1 MEPSTRWVVIRKVS
15 FWIFPCVPLVLLAAC
30 SSESP
35 KERDSTAGAGGAGPP
50 IITTTTTGNMGGS
63 NIGTG
68 GGDIGT
74 GGTSGRDAGENN
86 CGELRF
92 EVERKPAEVML
103 VLDRSGSMKD
113 PPTGASASTSKWN
126 LVVPGIN
133 EVIRGTDTTV
143 FWGLKSFPEGSGSEC
158 AASGVTS
165 AIDVPMGTMN
175 GITMTNAITATTPE
189 GNGTPT
195 GDAIKQAVAYLKT
208 LTSANRKYI
217 LLATDGEPS
226 CPSPTEA
233 ARTYA
238 VQAVTDAAAAGFHTF
253 VVGVSTTKATAT
265 TVLNQMAVAGLEA
278 RPDPNPLA
286 TKYYLANTKDELVLA
301 LKAITG
307 VVSTCL
313 FPLHSKPPVPM
324 NIAVKVDGT
333 KSPQDTTHVDGWD
346 YTSPEL
352 KAVEVFGSWCEK
364 IKNAGANKVE
374 IIFGCPGVVIK

>member
-1 MEPSTRWVVIRKVS
+1 
-15 FWIFPCVPLVLLAAC
+15 
-30 SSESP
+30 
-35 KERDSTAGAGGAGPP
+35 
-50 IITTTTTGNMGGS
+50 MGGGG
-63 NIGTG
+63 NAGTG
-68 GGDIGT
+68 GSGIGV
-74 GGTSGRDAGENN
+74 GGSGARDAGGDN
-86 CGELRF
+86 CGELHF

-113 PPTGASASTSKWN
+113 PPTGAGASTPKWD
-126 LVVPGIN
+126 LVVPGVN
-133 EVIRGTDTTV
+133 EVIRGTDGTV
-143 FWGLKSFPEGSGSEC
+143 LWGLKSFPEGSGSEC
-158 AASGVTS
+158 VASGVTS
-165 AIDVPMGTMN
+165 HIDVPMGATN
-175 GITMTNAITATTPE
+175 ATAMTNAITATTPE

-208 LTSANRKYI
+208 LTSSNRRYI

-226 CPSPTEA
+226 CPMPSDT
-233 ARTYA
+233 ARSYA

-265 TVLNQMAVAGLEA
+265 TVMNQMAVAGREA

-313 FPLHSKPPVPM
+313 FSLNSKPPVPN
-324 NIAVKVDGT
+324 NIAVKVDGM
-333 KSPQDTTHVDGWD
+333 KAPQDGMRLDGWE
-346 YTSPEL
+346 YTSPEMT
-352 KAVEVFGSWCEK
+352 AVEVFGSWCEK
-364 IKNAGANKVE
+364 IKTAGANKVE

>member
-1 MEPSTRWVVIRKVS
+1 MR
-15 FWIFPCVPLVLLAAC
+15 IFPFLSPALLASC
-30 SSESP
+30 GSEEP
-35 KERDSTAGAGGAGPP
+35 KDRGNPTGAGGGP
-50 IITTTTTGNMGGS
+50 IITTTTTGSTGGG
-63 NIGTG
+63 NVGTG
-68 GGDIGT
+68 GSGIGI
-74 GGTSGRDAGENN
+74 GGAGPRDADN
-86 CGELRF
+86 CGELHF

-113 PPTGASASTSKWN
+113 PPTGATTSTSKWD

-133 EVIRGTDTTV
+133 EVIRGTDATV
-143 FWGLKSFPEGSGSEC
+143 WWGLKSFPEGSGSEC
-158 AASGVTS
+158 AATGVTS
-165 AIDVPMGTMN
+165 AIDVPMGMMN
-175 GITMTNAITATTPE
+175 AAPMTGAILATTPE

-208 LTSANRKYI
+208 LTSPNRKYI

-226 CPSPTEA
+226 CPSPTDT

-265 TVLNQMAVAGLEA
+265 NVLNQMAIAGQQA

-301 LKAITG
+301 LQAITG

-313 FPLHSKPPVPM
+313 FPLHMKPPVPN
-324 NIAVKVDGT
+324 NIAVKVDGVKAPEDKT
-333 KSPQDTTHVDGWD
+333 RTDGWD
-346 YTSPEL
+346 YTSPEQL
-352 KAVEVFGSWCEK
+352 AVEVFG
-364 IKNAGANKVE
+364 
-374 IIFGCPGVVIK
+374 FVV

>member
-1 MEPSTRWVVIRKVS
+1 MPA
-15 FWIFPCVPLVLLAAC
+15 LVASCGA
-30 SSESP
+30 EEAKDRANP
-35 KERDSTAGAGGAGPP
+35 AGAGGGVLTGT
-50 IITTTTTGNMGGS
+50 ITTGSTGVGG
-63 NIGTG
+63 NHAGAA
-68 GGDIGT
+68 GGDIGI
-74 GGTSGRDAGENN
+74 GGAGPRDADN
-86 CGELRF
+86 CGEFHF

-113 PPTGASASTSKWN
+113 PPTGATTATSKWD

-133 EVIRGTDTTV
+133 EVIRGTDASV

-158 AASGVTS
+158 VATGVTS
-165 AIDVPMGTMN
+165 AIDVPMGIMN
-175 GITMTNAITATTPE
+175 AGAMTGAITTTTPE

-208 LTSANRKYI
+208 LTSSNRKYI

-226 CPSPTEA
+226 CPSPTET

-238 VQAVTDAAAAGFHTF
+238 VQAVSDAAAAGFHTF

-265 TVLNQMAVAGLEA
+265 NVLNQLAIAGQQA

-301 LKAITG
+301 LQAITG

-313 FPLHSKPPVPM
+313 FPLGMKPPVPQ
-324 NIAVKVDGT
+324 NIAVKVDGV
-333 KSPQDTTHVDGWD
+333 KAPEDKMRLDGWD
-346 YTSPEL
+346 YTSPEML
-352 KAVEVFGSWCEK
+352 AVEVHGSWCDK
-364 IKNAGANKVE
+364 IKTVGANKVE

>member
-1 MEPSTRWVVIRKVS
+1 
-15 FWIFPCVPLVLLAAC
+15 
-30 SSESP
+30 
-35 KERDSTAGAGGAGPP
+35 
-50 IITTTTTGNMGGS
+50 
-63 NIGTG
+63 
-68 GGDIGT
+68 
-74 GGTSGRDAGENN
+74 
-86 CGELRF
+86 
-92 EVERKPAEVML
+92 ML

-113 PPTGASASTSKWN
+113 PPTGGTTATSKWDQ
-126 LVVPGIN
+126 VVPGMN
-133 EVIRGTDTTV
+133 EAIRRTHESV

-165 AIDVPMGTMN
+165 AIDVPMGLMN
-175 GITMTNAITATTPE
+175 AAAMTNAITVMTPE

-195 GDAIKQAVAYLKT
+195 GDAIKQAVAYLKS
-208 LTSANRKYI
+208 LTSSNRRYI

-226 CPSPTEA
+226 CPSPTET

-265 TVLNQMAVAGLEA
+265 TVLNQLAVAGLEA

-301 LKAITG
+301 LQAITG

-313 FPLHSKPPVPM
+313 FPLNMKPPVPN

-333 KSPQDTTHVDGWD
+333 KAPQDDTHVDGWD
-346 YTSPEL
+346 YTSPEMT
-352 KAVEVFGSWCEK
+352 AVEVFGSWCEK
-364 IKNAGANKVE
+364 IKTAGANKVE

>member
-1 MEPSTRWVVIRKVS
+1 VEALTPLVVRRKVP
-15 FWIFPCVPLVLLAAC
+15 FRIFPCVAFALLAAC
-30 SSESP
+30 SSEGP
-35 KERDSTAGAGGAGPP
+35 QERGGPPGGAGGAPL
-50 IITTTTTGNMGGS
+50 ITTTGSTGGG

-68 GGDIGT
+68 GGGIGT
-74 GGTSGRDAGENN
+74 AGAGARDAGEGN
-86 CGELRF
+86 CGELHF

-113 PPTGASASTSKWN
+113 PPTGASTSTSKWD

-133 EVIRGTDTTV
+133 EVIRGTDTSV
-143 FWGLKSFPEGSGSEC
+143 WWGLKSFPEGTGSEC
-158 AASGVTS
+158 AATSVTS

-175 GITMTNAITATTPE
+175 GTAMTGAITATTPE

-195 GDAIKQAVAYLKT
+195 GDALKQAVAYLKT
-208 LTSANRKYI
+208 LTSSNRKYI

-238 VQAVTDAAAAGFHTF
+238 VQAVTDAAGAGFHTF

-301 LKAITG
+301 LQAITG

-313 FPLHSKPPVPM
+313 FPLNSKPPVPG

-333 KSPQDTTHVDGWD
+333 KAPQDTGHLDGWD

-364 IKNAGANKVE
+364 IKTAGANKVE